1 VLGFITGNQ
10 RPEWS
15 AMSPREKKINVV
27 LVVVFSVICIA
38 GLAWYF
44 LV

>member
-1 VLGFITGNQ
+1 
-10 RPEWS
+10 
-15 AMSPREKKINVV
+15 MSPREKKINVV